1 MEEELIRRAEDLR
14 NRCERASVLTAT
26 AYLTPAE
33 QAALTAWNA
42 RVGIGL
48 PDAPAGWAPGL

>member
-33 QAALTAWNA
+33 QAGANRMERPRRDRIA
-42 RVGIGL
+42 
-48 PDAPAGWAPGL
+48 